1 MLEFLSS
8 NLLWWHWIVL
18 GIVLLTMEVF
28 TGTFILLGLGLSGI
42 IVGIIDVIYPISLN
56 MELTIWMILSLLS
69 FVLWFKYM
77 KDNSIEYSGQSNYS
91 LETLGVVEENIT
103 ANGRGKVRF
112 DMPVLGTTLWTATSK
127 ESLEPNSRVKIIEI
141 KGQLIE
147 VVKI

>member
-1 MLEFLSS
+1 MLEFLTS

-18 GIVLLTMEVF
+18 GIILLTMEIF

-42 IVGIIDVIYPISLN
+42 IVGIIDVIYPLSLH
-56 MELTIWMILSLLS
+56 MELITWMILSLLS

-77 KDNSIEYSGQSNYS
+77 KDDSVEYSGQSNYS
-91 LETLGVVEENIT
+91 LETLGVIEQNIT

-112 DMPVLGTTLWTATSK
+112 DKPVLGTTLWTATSK
-127 ESLEPNSRVKIIEI
+127 ESLEKNTRVEIIEI

-147 VVKI
+147 VAKI

>member
-18 GIVLLTMEVF
+18 GIVLLTMEIF
-28 TGTFILLGLGLSGI
+28 TGTFVLLGLGLSGI
-42 IVGIIDVIYPISLN
+42 VVGIIDVIYPLSLN
-56 MELTIWMILSLLS
+56 MELTIWIVLSLLY
-69 FVLWFKYM
+69 FVLWFRYM
-77 KDNSIEYSGQSNYS
+77 KDNSIEHSGQSNYS

-112 DMPVLGTTLWTATSK
+112 DTPVLGTTIWTATSK

-147 VVKI
+147 VAKI

>member
-18 GIVLLTMEVF
+18 GIVLLTMEMF
-28 TGTFILLGLGLSGI
+28 TGTFVLLGLGLSGI
-42 IVGIIDVIYPISLN
+42 VVGIIDVIYPLSLN
-56 MELTIWMILSLLS
+56 MELTIWIVLSLLY
-69 FVLWFKYM
+69 FVLWFRYM
-77 KDNSIEYSGQSNYS
+77 KDNSIEHSGQSNYS
-91 LETLGVVEENIT
+91 LETLGVVKENIT

-112 DMPVLGTTLWTATSK
+112 DTPVLGTTIWTATSK

-147 VVKI
+147 VAKI